1 MATSVL
7 TLRLVRV
14 YTAGRRS
21 EMATLSIKHQLND
34 FVEFASR
41 RIETGSDV
49 SSLEELFQ
57 QWRNDPEY
65 SEAVDDVRQG
75 IADAANGLA
84 EPVAKVFS
92 DIRRQLGIVD

>member
-1 MATSVL
+1 
-7 TLRLVRV
+7 
-14 YTAGRRS
+14 
-21 EMATLSIKHQLND
+21 MATLSIKHQLND